1 MTISPAMNSKQTRNM
16 PVSIL
21 ATSLTTGLPSK
32 DSTRQTFNLCK
43 LVLDGIVTGCVS
55 DPSSPLCWLL
65 TATVCDTLRMV
76 RDDLDLICILL
87 KSHTGR
93 NSNKLWG
100 NTEVREYTFESEDDE
115 DAKLVPVRKVVQEGA
130 DNPTSSSK
138 QFTY

>member
-1 MTISPAMNSKQTRNM
+1 M
-16 PVSIL
+16 L
-21 ATSLTTGLPSK
+21 
-32 DSTRQTFNLCK
+32 NLCK
-43 LVLDGIVTGCVS
+43 LVLDGIVAGSVS
-55 DPSSPLCWLL
+55 VPSGPLCWSL

-76 RDDLDLICILL
+76 RDDVNLICILL

-115 DAKLVPVRKVVQEGA
+115 DAKLVPVRKVAQEGA
-130 DNPTSSSK
+130 DDPTLSSK